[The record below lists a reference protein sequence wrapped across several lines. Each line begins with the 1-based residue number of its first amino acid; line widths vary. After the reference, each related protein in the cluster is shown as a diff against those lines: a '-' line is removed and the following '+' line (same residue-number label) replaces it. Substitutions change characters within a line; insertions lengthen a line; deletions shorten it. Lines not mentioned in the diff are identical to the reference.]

1 MPHGGATEVN
11 QRPRKE
17 LKSMGQIRVVLVDDH
32 RVVSRG
38 VRSYLESFPDIAI
51 VGVAANGEELLKK
64 FDEWLPDVII
74 MDLLMPGGMDGI
86 EATKRIRSLSPRTQV
101 VALTASVDEARLI
114 GVLRAGAIGYVR
126 KDSEPEALLSAVRAA
141 ARGQSVID
149 PALTGNVLQDF
160 ARGQGN
166 ELTERE
172 IEVLRQLARGYTN
185 REIADALFISEETVK
200 THIGNILSKLHLEHR
215 TQALIYAIK
224 QGLVSLDEL

>member
-1 MPHGGATEVN
+1 
-11 QRPRKE
+11 
-17 LKSMGQIRVVLVDDH
+17 MGQIRVVLVDDH